1 MSIQVEF
8 WHLVGLALTLAGAW
22 AGGAKLFFT
31 QVDMRLDERFAAQE
45 RDRQNQYAALTA
57 LFHAHAEESK
67 KRLDRIDDDIRAHA
81 ERMARM
87 EQDVERMPSHD
98 DLGRLYDKLNMLGA
112 SLASVSGKIDGLEAN
127 IRQVVGRLI
136 DKGMNHHG

>member
-8 WHLVGLALTLAGAW
+8 WHLVGLALSLVGAW

-31 QVDMRLDERFAAQE
+31 QVDRRIDERFTAQE
-45 RDRQNQYAALTA
+45 RDRQTQYAALTA
-57 LFHAHAEESK
+57 LFQAHAEDEK
-67 KRLDRIDDDIRAHA
+67 KRLDRLDGDIKSHA
-81 ERMARM
+81 ERMARL

-98 DLGRLYDKLNMLGA
+98 DIGRLYDKLNSVGAGLAALG
-112 SLASVSGKIDGLEAN
+112 GKIDGIEAS

-136 DKGMNHHG
+136 DKGMRHE